1 MIVVS
6 TGLAT
11 FEMPNCAWHVPHA
24 RRQEIVAEQDVTPKS
39 VLKVVVRAGAPTKNA
54 TAFDRR
60 SRDLAGMCT
69 AIHGG
74 MDVRSEPA
82 WEVQGA

>member
-11 FEMPNCAWHVPHA
+11 FEMPKCAWHVPHA
-24 RRQEIVAEQDVTPKS
+24 RRQEIEAEQDVTPKS
-39 VLKVVVRAGAPTKNA
+39 VLKAFVRDGAPTKNA

-60 SRDLAGMCT
+60 SHDLAGMSA

-74 MDVRSEPA
+74 MDVGNERG
-82 WEVQGA
+82 WEAQEA

>member
-24 RRQEIVAEQDVTPKS
+24 RRREIEAERDVAPTS
-39 VLKVVVRAGAPTKNA
+39 VLKAVVRTGAPTKNT
-54 TAFDRR
+54 TAIDGRA
-60 SRDLAGMCT
+60 RDLAGMSA
-69 AIHGG
+69 AIHGE
-74 MDVRSEPA
+74 MLVRNERVSEA
-82 WEVQGA
+82 EWS